1 MNEKVAS
8 ISSIFW
14 RPIMFWLT
22 ALGAFAILA
31 LLVLLGGWLANRNP
45 DTAWERHEDR
55 PIIGGGHDHF

>member
-1 MNEKVAS
+1 
-8 ISSIFW
+8 
-14 RPIMFWLT
+14 MFWLT